1 MGSRREPELAR
12 RAARRCSQEGVV
24 AGCGAKKRGDEQ
36 DVGDEVPEDDPEERG
51 GEELEALA
59 GAESGGGGAEKEGER
74 EEA

>member
-1 MGSRREPELAR
+1 M
-12 RAARRCSQEGVV
+12 